1 MIGKDGQEVQV
12 ATESF
17 RQLAVWRQAH
27 QLVLDVYRKTSTFP
41 AEERYGLISQMRR
54 AAISVPANIA
64 EGYKRRGSRDKV
76 RFYNLAEASLE
87 ELRYYLILCHDLGL
101 MGEGVELESTA
112 GEVSRMLGGLIRRIE
127 TR

>member
-1 MIGKDGQEVQV
+1 M

-41 AEERYGLISQMRR
+41 AEERYGLISQMRH
-54 AAISVPANIA
+54 AAISVPANMA

-101 MGEGVELESTA
+101 MAEGVELESTA